1 DATGA
6 VVPDA
11 DVKLVDTKTNA
22 TFETKT
28 NALGA
33 YQFLKLLP
41 GPGYKLTLSKQGF
54 STLTVPDIYLAT
66 GSTHTQDAHLPVG
79 TTSET
84 VEVSGEGSAV
94 SLDTTDTT
102 VSTYVDM
109 NLTHELPV
117 QLRDNAAALATLQP
131 GVVTVGTGS
140 SSDTNGTR
148 AGAVTGA

>member
-1 DATGA
+1 MTSVVRSVLVRSCGIVLALAIFSGLPTALRAQDVASLTGVVTDATGA
-6 VVPDA
+6 VVPDV

-66 GSTHTQDAHLPVG
+66 GSTHTQDVHLGVG

-94 SLDTTDTT
+94 SLDTTDTDRK
-102 VSTYVDM
+102 S
-109 NLTHELPV
+109 
-117 QLRDNAAALATLQP
+117 
-131 GVVTVGTGS
+131 VV
-140 SSDTNGTR
+140 
-148 AGAVTGA
+148 